1 MAYIPSKYKVTKQQ
15 YDQIFK
21 NMQGLE
27 DTTWETL
34 LMADYVY
41 HHEENDYED
50 GLSFLKRL
58 VDSLGQFHPEWN
70 LEELKNRITTN
81 SNPPME
87 FARVVQQMLGDRED
101 VEYYQVMV

>member
-1 MAYIPSKYKVTKQQ
+1 MAYILNKYKVTRAQ
-15 YDQIFK
+15 YEQSFK
-21 NMQGLE
+21 NMNGLS

-41 HHEENDYED
+41 HHEENDYDD

-58 VDSLGQFHPEWN
+58 VDGLGQFHSEWN

-81 SNPPME
+81 NNPQME
-87 FARVVQQMLGDRED
+87 FARVVEQMLSDRED